1 MNKCQ
6 QYGVMTLENA
16 KALGHKC
23 RKCPK
28 AERRSRKKKPMHKWV
43 HLYFQ
48 PTSILNSVAKYQR
61 IKLGHGIYK
70 DLLCKSCVKT
80 FHTASGLNIHINEI
94 HNGDVSVASKVMN
107 KMKMNFNSSKEL
119 KENNSMSRRSFR
131 NKEIPKGTYNDDL
144 EIISETISKQSK
156 NNNVKSKRSLNDKG
170 TKKAKDDELE
180 ILSETISK
188 PSGKNLE
195 RPRTILSN
203 KSTKHI
209 DDTDDLEIISE
220 TISKPDEI
228 LEEVDQILDKR
239 IKNGKIEYFLSWKGF
254 GPEENTW
261 EPVEN
266 LGCPEL
272 IESFENTEKQ
282 KIYNNE
288 DVIDLENEEYIEES
302 LIKNDTPCVDNGDNL
317 SQDETYS
324 TTSDFLSVV
333 DAINMELDIIQS
345 NDQKKNNNKKT
356 HDAKKKRKSLISE
369 AGFRQ
374 SKLQKLTRAEENV
387 PVVDID

>member
-1 MNKCQ
+1 MIMNKCQ

-70 DLLCKSCVKT
+70 DLLFKSCVRT
-80 FHTASGLNIHINEI
+80 FHTVSGLNIHINEI

-107 KMKMNFNSSKEL
+107 KMKMNSKEL
-119 KENNSMSRRSFR
+119 KENNSMLRRSFR
-131 NKEIPKGTYNDDL
+131 NKKIETLKGIYDDDL

-261 EPVEN
+261 EPLEN

-302 LIKNDTPCVDNGDNL
+302 IIMNDAPCVDNL
-317 SQDETYS
+317 SQDETY
-324 TTSDFLSVV
+324 TTTNDFLSVA

-345 NDQKKNNNKKT
+345 NDQKEQQQKNT
-356 HDAKKKRKSLISE
+356 
-369 AGFRQ
+369 
-374 SKLQKLTRAEENV
+374 
-387 PVVDID
+387 